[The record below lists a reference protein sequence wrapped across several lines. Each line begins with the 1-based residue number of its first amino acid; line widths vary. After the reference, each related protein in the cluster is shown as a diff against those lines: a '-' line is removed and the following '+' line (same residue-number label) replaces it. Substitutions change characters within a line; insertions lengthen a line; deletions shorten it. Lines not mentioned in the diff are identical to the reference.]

1 MQPAIFRRSSRDLAQ
16 HFFGCRCHLSR
27 SLHPTYPR
35 FDLRDRDLPTEA
47 VHSDLLRRAINGET
61 TGSSRSTT
69 LRTLL
74 LFPIH
79 SSSPTAQQLQR
90 QRTPDHARSSGERS
104 REGDLDTED
113 VRRILTGD
121 RRAGD
126 RPTDRPVQ
134 QMPCRVCVC
143 SAQEEE
149 TPQRERERERDL
161 FGARAEHAENVRRAV
176 AISKRKVQTSGKQH
190 FKRECDALR
199 RESLCFRSR

>member
-1 MQPAIFRRSSRDLAQ
+1 MVSAISLRYVPSTWPRIESGCCPPSSRVFLSHSSSYTHTRLRGQFFNLVHSYFHLLKVVLHLSLGTHSSRSDRLSSTRQVLHRSFFAMHRRWSTRIITTTTRTQNERKKQPKLTLNLNLQPAIFRRSSRDLAQ

-79 SSSPTAQQLQR
+79 S
-90 QRTPDHARSSGERS
+90 
-104 REGDLDTED
+104 
-113 VRRILTGD
+113 
-121 RRAGD
+121 
-126 RPTDRPVQ
+126 
-134 QMPCRVCVC
+134 
-143 SAQEEE
+143 
-149 TPQRERERERDL
+149 
-161 FGARAEHAENVRRAV
+161 
-176 AISKRKVQTSGKQH
+176 
-190 FKRECDALR
+190 
-199 RESLCFRSR
+199 